1 MDALAAGDAGRPAR
15 ALTTMAAAPRIGLLG
30 PYGSGNL
37 GDAAIQDA
45 VLANLRARVPAARF
59 LAICP
64 HPADA
69 TARHGIDAV
78 RLRAPPPVPPPSN
91 RVAALPHQLGSWTR
105 HARASSAELAALDL
119 LVISGGGQL
128 DDHWGGPFGHPL
140 MLRLWTA
147 GARRH
152 GVPVAFCSV
161 GADMVQSALTCAFLG
176 GALTRAAYVSAR
188 EDDSARFIR
197 SITGLTTVLTVHDL
211 AFSLPIDPAT
221 REPPPLAAGAPTVG
235 IGLVSRSAVAAA
247 TTQAYAAYVED
258 VASAGASL
266 TRQGFRVLI
275 FESQPRMDAVVAG
288 KVAARIRALDPGANI
303 EHATPANVGEL
314 LRVLSRTH
322 VVLASRLHSLLLAA
336 VLHRPIVAL
345 SPAPK
350 VQRLMRDLGL
360 RDRCL
365 PIFGTPRARLLATI
379 AGTLDDRAGV
389 SAAIAARTRTWEGEL
404 ARQYDVLVELLE
416 RRQSRE
422 AG

>member
-1 MDALAAGDAGRPAR
+1 
-15 ALTTMAAAPRIGLLG
+15 MAAAPRIGLLG
-30 PYGSGNL
+30 PYGSGNH

-45 VLANLRARVPAARF
+45 VLANLRARIPGVRF

-78 RLRAPPPVPPPSN
+78 RLRAPRPDPPAAS

-105 HARASSAELAALDL
+105 HARQSLAELAALDL

-147 GARRH
+147 GARRR

-161 GADMVQSALTCAFLG
+161 GADEVQSALTCTLLA

-197 SITGLTTVLTVHDL
+197 SITGLSNVVTVHDL
-211 AFSLPIDPAT
+211 AFSLPVEPAA
-221 REPPPLAAGAPTVG
+221 RQPPPLAGGAPTVG
-235 IGLVSRSAVAAA
+235 IGLVGRGAVPGAA
-247 TTQAYAAYVED
+247 TRAFTAYVED
-258 VASAGASL
+258 VARVGAAL
-266 TRQGFRVLI
+266 TRQGCRVLI
-275 FESQPRMDAVVAG
+275 FESQPRMDAAVGGSVAE
-288 KVAARIRALDPGANI
+288 RIRALHPAAGV
-303 EHATPANVGEL
+303 EHATPASVGEL
-314 LRVLSRTH
+314 LRALARTH
-322 VVLASRLHSLLLAA
+322 LVLASRLHSLLLAA
-336 VLHRPIVAL
+336 VLHRPVVAL

-350 VQRLMRDLGL
+350 VQRLMIDLGL
-360 RDRCL
+360 GDRCL
-365 PIFGTPRARLLATI
+365 PIFGATRGSLLA
-379 AGTLDDRAGV
+379 AVSRTLEERAAV
-389 SAAIAARTRTWEGEL
+389 AAAIATRTRKWEADL
-404 ARQYDVLVELLE
+404 ARQYDRLVELVD
-416 RRQSRE
+416 RRQPRE